1 MGSLAERAV
10 IHFVRSASN
19 QDISLVRCAPDTP
32 KLMRRHSVQ
41 TSNKAFSLPSIYHFS
56 VSIKIYPFV
65 PPRLT
70 HVVQKHLYEIHCVLG
85 GVPLD
90 KRYENQMP
98 IV

>member
-1 MGSLAERAV
+1 MNGKSMGSLAERAV

-19 QDISLVRCAPDTP
+19 QDISLVRCAPDTA

-56 VSIKIYPFV
+56 VSRKIYPFV

-70 HVVQKHLYEIHCVLG
+70 HSVNNVFMKFTVLSA
-85 GVPLD
+85 VC
-90 KRYENQMP
+90 RS
-98 IV
+98 